1 MTEKPEPRF
10 SEANFEKVFDQ
21 LAISVAEHA
30 QKLKGPANFS
40 IKLDALKVLTAY
52 KSVKNRAPEPDD
64 GSEINRMRDELL
76 AGDDEPRETNDD
88 MAGEHDEPDAPGE
101 DTPAE
106 PAVAKTEAGASIPA
120 VPTRSNGHGYSEW
133 RAPNV
138 DQS

>member
-76 AGDDEPRETNDD
+76 ADDGPPRDDEPLDGDEAPN
-88 MAGEHDEPDAPGE
+88 DEPIDE
-101 DTPAE
+101 TPAE
-106 PAVAKTEAGASIPA
+106 PAVAEAEAGAPVPP

-133 RAPNV
+133 RAPDAN
-138 DQS
+138 QS